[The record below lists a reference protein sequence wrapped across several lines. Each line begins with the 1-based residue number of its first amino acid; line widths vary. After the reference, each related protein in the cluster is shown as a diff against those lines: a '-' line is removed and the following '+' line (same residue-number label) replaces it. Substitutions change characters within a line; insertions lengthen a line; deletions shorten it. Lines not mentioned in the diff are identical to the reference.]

1 MINVQHLLSKYRIN
15 TRTNLIILIYKDGK
29 KQILLLSFEYQI
41 NFCNYDLKIGLN
53 YLLILVNEQLFI
65 SVEMVNLYMYLWL
78 RQGKGTIQTSR
89 KGLSMHMKFLPEKFN
104 KKVKRM
110 KREQK
115 THQNLHLE
123 IGNWIKSS
131 VDLLNV
137 LFRSMMM
144 SNVVMKIVQVVILNK
159 MINIYKVKESKIL
172 LA

>member
-1 MINVQHLLSKYRIN
+1 MVLCLPLGDSV
-15 TRTNLIILIYKDGK
+15 
-29 KQILLLSFEYQI
+29 
-41 NFCNYDLKIGLN
+41 GL
-53 YLLILVNEQLFI
+53 
-65 SVEMVNLYMYLWL
+65 
-78 RQGKGTIQTSR
+78 
-89 KGLSMHMKFLPEKFN
+89 N

-110 KREQK
+110 KRKQK
-115 THQNLHLE
+115 THWNLHLE

-144 SNVVMKIVQVVILNK
+144 SNVVMKIMQVVILNK